1 MERTSMLS
9 YQSNDIS
16 YLLLMPDEQ
25 DKSLALVTFFKSS
38 ALTPFKL
45 YTVYIYMYTIYT
57 VYMCLYNI
65 N

>member
-1 MERTSMLS
+1 MERTPMLS

-38 ALTPFKL
+38 ALTQFIL
-45 YTVYIYMYTIYT
+45 YTVYICTLYIQYIC
-57 VYMCLYNI
+57 VYI
-65 N
+65 I